1 MGSSRKPSTV
11 SYSMMGEVRRQHC
24 ILLELTNTE
33 VSEAKITTTLLI
45 VRRGALSKMRSIKN
59 EFLLEKVTKDKTRG
73 IVAKTGP
80 PCPFVQSDSILPS
93 KEKEKKFSQEILS
106 AVNKKCFF
114 FNFG

>member
-1 MGSSRKPSTV
+1 MTRD
-11 SYSMMGEVRRQHC
+11 
-24 ILLELTNTE
+24 
-33 VSEAKITTTLLI
+33 
-45 VRRGALSKMRSIKN
+45 ALSRSEEHKK
-59 EFLLEKVTKDKTRG
+59 FLLEVTKDKTRG

-114 FNFG
+114 LILAKTRPPCPFVQSKSIPPSKE

>member
-1 MGSSRKPSTV
+1 MPCP
-11 SYSMMGEVRRQHC
+11 EVRS
-24 ILLELTNTE
+24 T
-33 VSEAKITTTLLI
+33 
-45 VRRGALSKMRSIKN
+45 KN

-114 FNFG
+114 LILAKTRPPCPFVQSKSIPASKE

>member
-1 MGSSRKPSTV
+1 MPCL
-11 SYSMMGEVRRQHC
+11 EVRSTKH
-24 ILLELTNTE
+24 
-33 VSEAKITTTLLI
+33 
-45 VRRGALSKMRSIKN
+45 

-106 AVNKKCFF
+106 AVNKKCLFY
-114 FNFG
+114 FG